1 MYSSKC
7 VIFVRKTIEKSILM
21 HFYTLLAIAILLLT
35 LSLVFLFLWLQIKR
49 NTTQDKKSLFELK
62 QKNKELEERIQFFQ
76 TECIVKDKEIFFKEE
91 KQKDLSEKYQL
102 IKQENEEKDK
112 QIMHYKTS
120 YAKAEAYVTKMQE
133 LLNQKNISIKDKENI
148 VQDLNQE
155 IQNLRGEII
164 HLQEKNNYLK
174 EKNQEQQEYFQEIQK
189 ENLTRFESLA
199 NKVLKQNTEQ
209 LSEKQQKEIAVLLN
223 PLKENL
229 ASFQKQV
236 REVYEK
242 ENKMRFSLQEQVK
255 DLMQLN
261 HKLSDE
267 AQKLTEAL
275 TTQSK
280 VQGDWGELILEQI
293 LDYSGLTRDRH
304 FFVQQAI
311 RDKNGNIIKNISG
324 QSMIP
329 DVLVYYPGDRR
340 LVIDAKCSLASY
352 IKWVQ
357 AKSKKEEQEQIKNHL
372 ISIKRHIQ
380 DLNKKN
386 YAAYLPSLDF
396 VMMFIPNEGAY
407 SAALHADPNL
417 WMEAYQK
424 KILLVSPSNLIAA
437 LKLIENL
444 WTREQQNKN
453 TQEIV
458 YRGEQLYNKIKG
470 FVEDFEKIG
479 EEMERSQKVYLVAKN
494 KLYEGRGNIIR
505 QTEMLKELG
514 AASS

>member
-1 MYSSKC
+1 MHSGKC
-7 VIFVRKTIEKSILM
+7 IIFVREKRDKQISM
-21 HFYTLLAIAILLLT
+21 LLNILLVIIVVL
-35 LSLVFLFLWLQIKR
+35 LILCLIFLFMWLQIRK
-49 NTTQDKKSLFELK
+49 NTMLDKNLLLE
-62 QKNKELEERIQFFQ
+62 QKKINKTLEERMQSFL
-76 TECIVKDKEIFFKEE
+76 TESIIKDKELSFIEE
-91 KQKDLSEKYQL
+91 KQHELLKKNKILE
-102 IKQENEEKDK
+102 QEQEEKDRL
-112 QIMHYKTS
+112 IVEYKTS
-120 YAKAEAYVTKMQE
+120 YAKAEAYVTKMHEQ
-133 LLNQKNISIKDKENI
+133 LNQKNIALKNEENKLH
-148 VQDLNQE
+148 DLREQMQ
-155 IQNLRGEII
+155 ILRDEII
-164 HLQEKNNYLK
+164 QLQESNRYFK
-174 EKNQEQQEYFQEIQK
+174 EKNQEQQQYFQEIQK

-199 NKVLKQNTEQ
+199 HKVLKQNTEQ
-209 LSEKQQKEIAVLLN
+209 FSEKQQKEIAVLLN

-236 REVYEK
+236 AEVYEK

-255 DLMQLN
+255 NLMQLN

-293 LDYSGLTRDRH
+293 LDYSGLIRDKH

-311 RDKNGNIIKNISG
+311 RDENGKVIKNHLG
-324 QSMIP
+324 QTMIP
-329 DVLVYYPGDRR
+329 DVLVYYPGNRR
-340 LVIDAKCSLASY
+340 MVIDAKCSLVSY

-357 AKSKKEEQEQIKNHL
+357 AKSKEEEQEYLQQHL
-372 ISIKRHIQ
+372 LSIKRHIQ
-380 DLNKKN
+380 NLNKKD

-458 YRGEQLYNKIKG
+458 YRGEQLYNKIQG
-470 FVEDFEKIG
+470 FLEDFEKIG
-479 EEMERSQKVYLVAKN
+479 EEMERSQKVYQAAKN
-494 KLYEGRGNIIR
+494 KLHEGRGNIIR

>member
-1 MYSSKC
+1 MY
-7 VIFVRKTIEKSILM
+7 
-21 HFYTLLAIAILLLT
+21 FYTLLAIAILLLI

-49 NTTQDKKSLFELK
+49 NTAQDKKLLFELK
-62 QKNKELEERIQFFQ
+62 QKNKELEERNQFFQ
-76 TECIVKDKEIFFKEE
+76 TECIVKDKEIFFNKE

-133 LLNQKNISIKDKENI
+133 QLNQKNISIKDKENI
-148 VQDLNQE
+148 VQDLSQE
-155 IQNLRGEII
+155 IQKMRGEII
-164 HLQEKNNYLK
+164 HLQENNHYLK

-209 LSEKQQKEIAVLLN
+209 LSEKQQKEIAILLN

-236 REVYEK
+236 TEVYEK

-255 DLMQLN
+255 DLMHLN

-293 LDYSGLTRDRH
+293 LDHSGLIRDRH

-311 RDKNGNIIKNISG
+311 RDKNGHIIKNISG

-340 LVIDAKCSLASY
+340 LVIDAKCSLVSY

-479 EEMERSQKVYLVAKN
+479 EEMDRSQKVYLAAKN

-514 AASS
+514 ASSS